1 MSHGA
6 PPPLQ
11 HRQLRVMRCCSA
23 LLCLAHHCELAVPAV
38 TVMQVKNGARM
49 AGTLGDSQLYSKME
63 EASELIKRD
72 IIFAA
77 SLYVT

>member
-1 MSHGA
+1 MNYVAWCAATPSTQA
-6 PPPLQ
+6 VP
-11 HRQLRVMRCCSA
+11 RDAV
-23 LLCLAHHCELAVPAV
+23 LLCLAHHCELAVPAA